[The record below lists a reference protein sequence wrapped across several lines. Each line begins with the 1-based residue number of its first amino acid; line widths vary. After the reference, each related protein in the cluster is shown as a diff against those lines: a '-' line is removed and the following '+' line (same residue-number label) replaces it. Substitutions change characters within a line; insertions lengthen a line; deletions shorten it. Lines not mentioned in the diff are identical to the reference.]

1 MKPKISTPKS
11 NPAKLTPSETHLP
24 FDVPRL
30 QNESNVIKIKSLNS
44 QRRVT
49 RYGEEA
55 EEVVWLNEWK
65 CPKCRD
71 ICNCSCCMKKKGQKP
86 TRILVHTAK
95 ATGFSSVSDG
105 KIFKKPRHPYE
116 ECLDAELKLVGEY
129 GLRCSMASS
138 SDEVPVWER
147 RAFCNILP
155 VWDRSSVRV
164 KDTYAS

>member
-24 FDVPRL
+24 FVVPRL
-30 QNESNVIKIKSLNS
+30 QNESNAIKIKSLDS

-49 RYGEEA
+49 R
-55 EEVVWLNEWK
+55 
-65 CPKCRD
+65 
-71 ICNCSCCMKKKGQKP
+71 KKKGQKT

-105 KIFKKPRHPYE
+105 KTFKKPRRPYE
-116 ECLDAELKLVGEY
+116 KECLDAELKLVGEY
-129 GLRCSMASS
+129 GLRCSMASC

-147 RAFCNILP
+147 RAFCNMLP
-155 VWDRSSVRV
+155 VWERNYVRVLTTSFVKV

>member
-1 MKPKISTPKS
+1 MGGV
-11 NPAKLTPSETHLP
+11 LL
-24 FDVPRL
+24 
-30 QNESNVIKIKSLNS
+30 
-44 QRRVT
+44 
-49 RYGEEA
+49 
-55 EEVVWLNEWK
+55 EVVEGVNGCGWRIGTGILGG
-65 CPKCRD
+65 RGAAGA
-71 ICNCSCCMKKKGQKP
+71 ICKDQDGNIQSAGFTRKKKGQKP

-105 KIFKKPRHPYE
+105 KIFKKPRPPYE

-164 KDTYAS
+164 NDTYAS